1 MGVYGVWDQTDVW
14 HVCLQ
19 IVFHACCSCC
29 TKKKWGYNWVY
40 SPNMFAQSLL
50 FLGKLSGSRVWL
62 SPLGTQIQQLAGYGS
77 SYIDHLHILSL
88 DDFIISRPWPST
100 WGRPGFPTPVAT
112 PPPMARMCNLDVA
125 GVYQKKG
132 FGFLLPWGVGWPPV
146 QFQTPI

>member
-1 MGVYGVWDQTDVW
+1 
-14 HVCLQ
+14 
-19 IVFHACCSCC
+19 
-29 TKKKWGYNWVY
+29 
-40 SPNMFAQSLL
+40 MFAQSLL

-132 FGFLLPWGVGWPPV
+132 VRISTTLRGGL
-146 QFQTPI
+146 TPCAIPNPHIVITSTSDDTYTYIYIYYDILCAIFNVVLGYG